1 MGMLAS
7 TNTTSG
13 DSRPN
18 STLDGN
24 HPTNGDCMGCH
35 TTTPTFASDVTGGGK
50 PANHIPT
57 SAPCAQ
63 CHTTGIY
70 SQYSVTATHQGV
82 TSCLSCHGP
91 TVGPFA
97 NVTMVTSA
105 TPGNH
110 IPIGTL
116 DCNGSGCHSTA
127 NVNPGGF
134 LIGSASTTTPTLTA
148 AGHTTIG
155 GTGGV
160 SGCQTCHQSAQ
171 FLSLI
176 HI

>member
-1 MGMLAS
+1 MRYHDGEPIHV
-7 TNTTSG
+7 G
-13 DSRPN
+13 DVVTIDVRHEGLVVACIEDGIFLHPHTKEQWTHLHDGVLIDFFFN
-18 STLDGN
+18 DTAPTEIYTLSLHD
-24 HPTNGDCMGCH
+24 
-35 TTTPTFASDVTGGGK
+35 AL
-50 PANHIPT
+50 PT
-57 SAPCAQ
+57 STPCAQ

-70 SQYSVTATHQGV
+70 SAYSVTGTHQGV

-134 LIGSASTTTPTLTA
+134 MIGTA
-148 AGHTTIG
+148 
-155 GTGGV
+155 
-160 SGCQTCHQSAQ
+160 
-171 FLSLI
+171 
-176 HI
+176 